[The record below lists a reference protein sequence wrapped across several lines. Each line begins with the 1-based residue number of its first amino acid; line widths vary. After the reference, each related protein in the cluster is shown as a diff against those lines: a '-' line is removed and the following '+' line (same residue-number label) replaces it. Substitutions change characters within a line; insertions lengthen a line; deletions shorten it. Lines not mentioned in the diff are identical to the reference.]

1 MHYIFRRHLTPP
13 PLLCEPFTLYPFHL
27 SLPFTSLSLSPLYPF
42 HLSLISPSLSISLL
56 LSLFSLSF
64 SLPYL
69 MDVFVLVY
77 LKWSIKIPLLQ
88 THILKILTLNHLNF
102 TTANLMIKYYFLINN
117 LWYKSIY
124 TSLYSTLFIISKIKL
139 TNMDSDPSN
148 KKIFT

>member
-1 MHYIFRRHLTPP
+1 MFFFSFGFISISVYFLYFSLPLYIS
-13 PLLCEPFTLYPFHL
+13 PFTF
-27 SLPFTSLSLSPLYPF
+27 LSLSF
-42 HLSLISPSLSISLL
+42 L

-64 SLPYL
+64 SLLYL

-124 TSLYSTLFIISKIKL
+124 TSLYLTLFIISKIKL

-148 KKIFT
+148 KKYLHSLTLSNMSL